1 MSGARPDLAVTV
13 VSWNT
18 RHLLRRC
25 LASLSAGAPRS
36 ALEVLVVDN
45 ASADGSAAMVRDEF
59 PHVRLV
65 ENARNVG
72 FAPACHQAW
81 PLVRAR
87 HWMLLNP
94 DAETAPEALDRLVDF
109 LDAHPEVG
117 AVSAQVVDAHGR
129 VQHSAQPRP
138 SLALAALE
146 ASRLHKLLSRER
158 RARLLLGP
166 YWTYDRP
173 VEVGWTWATAIAAR
187 REAVERAGPP
197 DPGFFMYG
205 EDLEWCLRLRAH
217 GFAVWHCPEA
227 VVTHV
232 GQGSAD
238 QRWDRPART
247 LRVEAECDR
256 ALERHR
262 GRAWLSCFQ
271 ALRFGA
277 LVAEGAAAALR
288 GRLLAPPLAAA
299 LGRFWHGT
307 ETDGRHDRH
316 PDA

>member
-1 MSGARPDLAVTV
+1 VSARPDLAVTI

-18 RHLLRRC
+18 RDLLRRC
-25 LASLSAGAPRS
+25 LSSLPPAAVRTS
-36 ALEVLVVDN
+36 LEIVVVDN
-45 ASADGSAAMVRDEF
+45 ASADGSAAMVRAEF

-65 ENARNVG
+65 ENARNAG

-94 DAETAPEALDRLVDF
+94 DAEAAPGALDRLVAF
-109 LDAHPEVG
+109 LDAHPSAG
-117 AVSAQVVDAHGR
+117 AVSARLVDACGQ

-146 ASRLHKLLSRER
+146 ASRLHKLLPRGSRS
-158 RARLLLGP
+158 RLLLGP

-173 VEVGWTWATAIAAR
+173 VEVGWTWATALAVR
-187 REAVERAGPP
+187 REAVLRAGPP
-197 DPGFFMYG
+197 DPAFPMYG

-217 GFAVWHCPEA
+217 GYSIWHCPDA
-227 VVTHV
+227 SVTHL

-238 QRWDRPART
+238 QRWDERART
-247 LRVEAECDR
+247 LRIEAECDR

-262 GRAWLSCFQ
+262 GRAWLACLH

-277 LVAEGAAAALR
+277 LVAEGATAALR
-288 GRLLAPPLAAA
+288 GRRLAAPLAAA
-299 LGRFWHGT
+299 LGRLWRGM
-307 ETDGRHDRH
+307 ETDGRDDRRPH
-316 PDA
+316 A